1 MHHCVGSYVNRVL
14 DGDTY
19 ICFVRHKDTPDE
31 CYITCQVRTDGTIN
45 QYFLAY
51 DKRITKDEDREFY
64 TAFQNHLTANW
75 NRE

>member
-14 DGDTY
+14 NGDTY

-31 CYITCQVRTDGTIN
+31 CYITCQVNTDGTIG

-51 DKRITKDEDREFY
+51 DRYISTDRDKAFY
-64 TAFQNHLTANW
+64 NAFQAHLKSVW
-75 NRE
+75 GI